1 MKKLLCACL
10 STIFLMATL
19 PLTGLIPLTTAAQ
32 APETLKVLCI
42 GNSFAV
48 DTAEHVPN
56 IALNA
61 GVKNVKF
68 ATLYYG
74 GCSINKHYNN
84 AVNNNAPYEYYL
96 NTGSGWTIT
105 PGHSILSALQSEEWD
120 WISIQHGTG
129 DGSRYAEEGSYANL
143 ANLISYVKEN
153 AVGNPKIAF
162 NMTWVGEK
170 GSHEELLNSFNNDTI
185 AYYNAICAL
194 TRDFVAKTPGL
205 DRISPAGT
213 AIQNARTA
221 NVGLLTRDNYHLSLA
236 MGRYTAGLTFF
247 NALTGVDI
255 SGITWAPQGMTPY
268 MKAVAIESATNAMA
282 TPYSVTQSVAEEPVF
297 EWPDYATYGD
307 PATPQNPYYEH
318 AAKEAPDVNTKVDLL
333 PYFNFGTTTPV
344 VQYTIQTA
352 NALGIEL
359 DLNKTPY
366 LYYSF
371 IIPEGSDF
379 TFSIY
384 SNSNYSPWLSF
395 LDASQGGAK
404 LADSGETWDALFNNN
419 RAQYATVSQTGC
431 IDLRDYT
438 TTAQMKWVI
447 NSLKVYAPKSGAVTL
462 SYFFVGSEA
471 QEKRVYRD
479 TENLL
484 PATQDQDAVA
494 QAGGIVD
501 YAFNSD
507 GSFTI
512 ARAAASDIAWPSV
525 RVTINKTVNLNETPY
540 LHLKMT
546 TAGGAANGH
555 LYYTKSNGTT
565 GYKQLSA
572 MVKGTNVDFTEN
584 LDTYIDL
591 REALDVTGTI
601 TLTSYT
607 LSVYGGVGAELTWN
621 TYALAKDVTGQQLP
635 GDVNNNGEV
644 DTADA
649 AAILRHFGG
658 IKLLDTTAQ
667 KLADVNGDGKLNTI
681 DVRCILRQLVE

>member
-1 MKKLLCACL
+1 MKKFLCTIL
-10 STIFLMATL
+10 STIFL
-19 PLTGLIPLTTAAQ
+19 TAAFPF
-32 APETLKVLCI
+32 AGLMPVATATTVPDSLKVLCI

-48 DTAEHVPN
+48 DTVEHVPN

-61 GVKNVKF
+61 GIKNVKF

-84 AVNNNAPYEYYL
+84 AINNNAPYEYFI
-96 NTGSGWTIT
+96 NTGNGWTST
-105 PGHSILSALQSEEWD
+105 YNHTILSALQSEEWD

-143 ANLISYVKEN
+143 ENLINYVKAN
-153 AVGNPKIAF
+153 AIGNPKIAF

-205 DRISPAGT
+205 DRISPTGT

-221 NVGLLTRDNYHLSLA
+221 NVGLLTRDNYHLSLT

-247 NALTGVDI
+247 NALTDVDV

-268 MKAVAIESATNAMA
+268 MKIVAIESATNAIA
-282 TPYSVTQSVAEEPVF
+282 TPYAITPSVAEEPVF
-297 EWPDYATYGD
+297 EWPDNVPYGD

-344 VQYTIQTA
+344 VQYTIQTT

-384 SNSNYSPWLSF
+384 SNATYSPWLSF

-438 TTAQMKWVI
+438 TTDQMKWVI
-447 NSLKVYAPKSGAVTL
+447 NSLKVYAPKSGAVTF

-484 PATQDQDAVA
+484 PTTQDTVA
-494 QAGGIVD
+494 QAGGTVD
-501 YAFNSD
+501 YIINDD
-507 GSFTI
+507 GTFTI

-525 RVTINKTVNLNETPY
+525 RVTVNKTVNLNETPY

-546 TAGGAANGH
+546 TAGGYANGH
-555 LYYTKSNGTT
+555 LYYTKSDGTT

-584 LDTYIDL
+584 LDAYVDL
-591 REALDVTGTI
+591 REALDTTGVI
-601 TLTSYT
+601 TLTTYT
-607 LSVYGGVGAELTWN
+607 LSVYGGVGAELTWEA
-621 TYALAKDVTGQQLP
+621 YALAKDVTGQQIS
-635 GDVNNNGEV
+635 GDINNNGEI
-644 DTADA
+644 DTSDA
-649 AAILRHFGG
+649 AAILRHLNG
-658 IKLLDTTAQ
+658 IKPLDSATQT
-667 KLADVNGDGKLNTI
+667 LADVNNDGKLNTI
-681 DVRCILRQLVE
+681 DVRYILRQLVE